1 MYSTGLQYLAQEE
14 FFFLV
19 TTTAAVDLAQRFN
32 VCGPMRGSVAG
43 RHQGAIGGQ
52 GRCAITVG
60 AGMVTDAILSLF
72 TEPIM
77 HQSCTMY

>member
-19 TTTAAVDLAQRFN
+19 TTTVAVDLTQRFK
-32 VCGPMRGSVAG
+32 VCGPMRGSAAG

>member
-1 MYSTGLQYLAQEE
+1 MSIGHLNKKVDLCAILVLDHQHLAQEE

-19 TTTAAVDLAQRFN
+19 TTTAVDLAQRFN

-52 GRCAITVG
+52 GRCTITVG
-60 AGMVTDAILSLF
+60 RYG
-72 TEPIM
+72 
-77 HQSCTMY
+77 H